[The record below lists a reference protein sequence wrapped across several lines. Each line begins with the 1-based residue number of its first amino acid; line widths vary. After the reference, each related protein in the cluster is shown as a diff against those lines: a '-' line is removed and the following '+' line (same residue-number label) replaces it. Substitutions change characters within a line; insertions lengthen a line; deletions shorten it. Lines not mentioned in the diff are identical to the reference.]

1 MTQAQK
7 NDRVALVTGANKGI
21 GKEAA
26 RQLSQ
31 QGFKVIVAARKADA
45 GQTAAQEI
53 QADGG
58 DAQSIVLDVTSDE
71 SVQAAVQEVTKITPK
86 IDVLVNNA
94 GILIDLETPPRDTD
108 LSKLH
113 QTLDTNVLGVVR
125 VTQAFL
131 PALKQSDDPRIVNV
145 SSTWGSLDA
154 MSKSPSATPSY
165 HVSKAALN
173 MWTVLLAQD
182 LKPDG
187 VSVNSICPG
196 WVRTDM
202 GGPNATRSVE
212 QGAAII
218 VKLATMAKPPTGK
231 FLDDAGQVAW

>member
-1 MTQAQK
+1 MNQAQ
-7 NDRVALVTGANKGI
+7 NNTPVALVTGANKGI

-26 RQLSQ
+26 RQLAQ
-31 QGFKVIVAARKADA
+31 HGFKVIAAARKADA
-45 GQTAAQEI
+45 GKSTAQEI
-53 QADGG
+53 QDNGG
-58 DAQSIVLDVTSDE
+58 DAQSVVLDVTQDD
-71 SVQAAVQEVTKITPK
+71 SVRAAVQEVTKITPK
-86 IDVLVNNA
+86 LDVLVNNA
-94 GILIDLETPPRDTD
+94 GILIDLETPPRETD
-108 LSKLH
+108 LSKLQ
-113 QTLDTNVLGVVR
+113 QTFDTNVAGVAR

-131 PALKQSDDPRIVNV
+131 TTLKQSGDPRIVNV

-231 FLDDAGQVAW
+231 FLDDAGAVAW